1 MLQPLLGETYI
12 INKEM
17 GNTNISD
24 EKHNESLVV
33 VPTALGLSGL
43 GLVDWVIL
51 VMMMFLVIPLGYTL
65 RVCVFPLCR
74 RDAEDV
80 TELR

>member
-1 MLQPLLGETYI
+1 
-12 INKEM
+12 M

-33 VPTALGLSGL
+33 VPNVLGLSGL
-43 GLVDWVIL
+43 GIVDWVIL
-51 VMMMFLVIPLGYTL
+51 VMMMFLVITLGYTL
-65 RVCVFPLCR
+65 RVFVFPLCR

>member
-1 MLQPLLGETYI
+1 
-12 INKEM
+12 M

-51 VMMMFLVIPLGYTL
+51 VMMMFLLITLGYTL
-65 RVCVFPLCR
+65 RVFVFPLYS